1 MFDATRG
8 GLHECFLDRPVQV
21 AIGGHIA
28 EPTVSE
34 DSGEQLTHTG
44 CQCSGAEV
52 GWGCGVI
59 RSRTLPNQFDSCN
72 FPLGWYLQLG
82 PAVVEKVY

>member
-1 MFDATRG
+1 MG
-8 GLHECFLDRPVQV
+8 GLHECFLDKPVQV
-21 AIGGHIA
+21 AIGIA

-44 CQCSGAEV
+44 CQYNGAEV

-59 RSRTLPNQFDSCN
+59 CSRNLPNQFGSCN
-72 FPLGWYLQLG
+72 FPLGWYLSLG
-82 PAVVEKVY
+82 PAVVEKVC